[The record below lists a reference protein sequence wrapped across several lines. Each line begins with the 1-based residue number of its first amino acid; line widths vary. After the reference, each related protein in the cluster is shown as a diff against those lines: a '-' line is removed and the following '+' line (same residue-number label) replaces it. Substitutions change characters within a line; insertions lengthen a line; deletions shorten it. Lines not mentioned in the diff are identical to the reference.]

1 MKKLAKERAE
11 IYQVFANENR
21 VLIFW
26 YLAKNYEMTV
36 NELAEAIDSTV
47 QNTSQ
52 HLRLMK
58 SKGILEST
66 RDGQNILYRIADTK
80 AGRYSL
86 YIHRKNFEEIQSNH
100 LVDEIFDFN
109 IKLPDDFFDRS

>member
-1 MKKLAKERAE
+1 MKELAKERAE
-11 IYQVFANENR
+11 IYQVFSNDKR

-26 YLAKNYEMTV
+26 HLAKTQQMSV
-36 NELAEAIDSTV
+36 NQLAEAIESTV

-58 SKGILEST
+58 AKDILDSS
-66 RDGQNILYRIADTK
+66 RSGQTIYYRIADSS

-86 YIHRKNFEEIQSNH
+86 YIHRKNFEEIQNTQKI
-100 LVDEIFDFN
+100 DDIFDFD
-109 IKLPDDFFDRS
+109 IKLPDDFFDR